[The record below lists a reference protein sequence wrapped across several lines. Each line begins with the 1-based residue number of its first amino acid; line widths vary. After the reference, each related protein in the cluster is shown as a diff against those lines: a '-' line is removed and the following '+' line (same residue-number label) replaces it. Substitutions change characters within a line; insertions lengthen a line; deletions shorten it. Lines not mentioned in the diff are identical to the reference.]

1 MLRGDAKS
9 EEGHALGVRLR
20 RVRETLQLTGEQMA
34 ALVEVSR
41 GYWSAIENGKVPEPG
56 KRVWSALKRQFQID
70 RQLLDSD
77 LLDQHVL
84 RLVLDGHV
92 SKLVERSASSAHLPA
107 AHKSASGSSRPVRP
121 YTRRVGET
129 GAFAGVMEPSP
140 SGQIAR
146 SSTVVRFGGMLAL
159 PAVFEVVQHVE
170 REYVVI
176 PSIEVAARAGTASSM
191 KAEQERIAACMAG
204 VMAMDRAWMSQQ
216 LGREDGGFATITVT
230 GNSMLPTL
238 HDGDTIIID
247 TMVTT
252 IDTDGIYVLRRGAQ
266 LVIKRIKV
274 LMDESAIVSGD
285 NEAYGPGEKLQPASL
300 RELRAVGRMV
310 WPRLR

>member
-1 MLRGDAKS
+1 MGRETPTGLTPGA
-9 EEGHALGVRLR
+9 GARLR
-20 RVRETLQLTGEQMA
+20 QLRKELRKTGAEMA
-34 ALVEVSR
+34 AAVEVTR
-41 GYWSAIENGKVPEPG
+41 GYWSELENGKRVPGP
-56 KRVWSALKRQFQID
+56 KLLSALTRVFEID
-70 RQLLDSD
+70 AQW
-77 LLDQHVL
+77 VL
-84 RLVLDGHV
+84 TGRAPQRVGKPVDGNTAPTHPLGYA
-92 SKLVERSASSAHLPA
+92 KTH
-107 AHKSASGSSRPVRP
+107 PVRP
-121 YTRRVGET
+121 STRRLGE
-129 GAFAGVMEPSP
+129 APSFPGVMEGAPSVQYP
-140 SGQIAR
+140 GA
-146 SSTVVRFGGMLAL
+146 STMVRFGGVLAL
-159 PAVFEVVQHVE
+159 PAMFEVVEQVE
-170 REYVVI
+170 RDYVVI

-191 KAEQERIAACMAG
+191 KDEQERIAACLAG
-204 VMAMDRAWMSQQ
+204 VMAMDRAWMTQQ

-247 TMVTT
+247 TMANT
-252 IDTDGIYVLRRGAQ
+252 IDDDGIYVLRRGSQ

>member
-1 MLRGDAKS
+1 VGRPKKDTRDYP
-9 EEGHALGVRLR
+9 EGAVVVDRLLEAYGV
-20 RVRETLQLTGEQMA
+20 ETLAQLAESVGEKPSTVKNWRYRGAVPKAALIKATKDTQRSLDWLLTGAEP
-34 ALVEVSR
+34 ALSFGRISR
-41 GYWSAIENGKVPEPG
+41 NLEKNAP
-56 KRVWSALKRQFQID
+56 
-70 RQLLDSD
+70 
-77 LLDQHVL
+77 
-84 RLVLDGHV
+84 
-92 SKLVERSASSAHLPA
+92 SAHLPA
-107 AHKSASGSSRPVRP
+107 AHKSALGSTRPVTL
-121 YTRRVGET
+121 YTRRTGES
-129 GAFAGVMEPSP
+129 GAFEGVMEPPP
-140 SGQIAR
+140 SGAMER
-146 SSTVVRFGGMLAL
+146 ASTMVRFGGVLAL
-159 PAVFEVVQHVE
+159 PAVFEVVEQAE

-191 KAEQERIAACMAG
+191 KAEQERIAACVAG
-204 VMAMDRAWMSQQ
+204 VMAMDRAWMTQQ

-285 NEAYGPGEKLQPASL
+285 NEAYGPGEKLQPATL